1 MRVSSCIRIWIV
13 SYARHTAVA
22 YAALVVAMVALM
34 LFCSGCKRDSKSVQ
48 NKQEAARLQIPS
60 AQLVEPWT
68 WQEVGADTVAVPGGC
83 QLVSRPLRYRR
94 KTDDLVFVAAPGDVS
109 RLAVA
114 VGDPAVGQ
122 VAMRR
127 GLVAMT
133 GKGDEK
139 VQDIPWISLL
149 QPPVMAS
156 FQTGWLAVLEQHD
169 DATSVGRLWL
179 WRQPNLLQQLAEG
192 DRIEAIDAQCVPSRC
207 VLLTTAVAKVAISGA
222 TLFIGQADQPAA
234 AWKRVDLTG
243 KEVEDAA
250 IPIRIVSL
258 DDTEVLVA
266 FESEKK
272 TSFVRVKGDDRQFA
286 GSVER
291 AAVTLDIVATDRSV
305 VVVGTLVDPFGDGC
319 VSGGR
324 RLQLARE
331 GSEPVVLSTP
341 AIPLSAYARRLQHG
355 AFVSWSAPVD
365 CSIPSP
371 VARDTRRIEPSKPKR
386 QTVYGL
392 LLGADGAPIS
402 SIMAMAHADGHAM
415 TTRGE
420 QVHLWLRDAEGVTW
434 LKARCNTAG
443 REMQQ

>member
-1 MRVSSCIRIWIV
+1 MVRVLGCIRIRIV
-13 SYARHTAVA
+13 GFARDTAVA
-22 YAALVVAMVALM
+22 FAVLVVAVLM
-34 LFCSGCKRDSKSVQ
+34 LFCFGCKRDSKSLQ
-48 NKQEAARLQIPS
+48 KRQPQAHLQIPS

-83 QLVSRPLRYRR
+83 RLVSRPLRYRR

-109 RLAVA
+109 TLAVA
-114 VGDPAVGQ
+114 TGDPSVDQ
-122 VAMRR
+122 VAMGR

-133 GKGDEK
+133 RKGHKE
-139 VQDIPWISLL
+139 VQDIPWIVLL

-169 DATSVGRLWL
+169 DSTSVGRLWL
-179 WRQPNLLQQLAEG
+179 WRQPNLLQQLTEG
-192 DRIEAIDAQCVPSRC
+192 DRVEAIDARCVPSRC
-207 VLLTTAVAKVAISGA
+207 VVLTTAVAKVATPGA

-243 KEVEDAA
+243 KEVADVA

-272 TSFVRVKGDDRQFA
+272 TFLVRVKGDERQPA

-291 AAVTLDIVATDRSV
+291 AAVTLDIVATDRTV

-319 VSGGR
+319 VSGDH
-324 RLQLARE
+324 RLQLARV
-331 GSEPVVLSTP
+331 GGDPVVLSTP
-341 AIPLSAYARRLQHG
+341 ATPLTAYARRLQHG

-365 CSIPSP
+365 CPTPSSG
-371 VARDTRRIEPSKPKR
+371 VHDSRRIKPSKPTR

-392 LLGADGAPIS
+392 LLGADGAPVS

-415 TTRGE
+415 TTRDDH
-420 QVHLWLRDAEGVTW
+420 VHLWLRDAEGVTW
-434 LKARCNTAG
+434 LEATCNTAG
-443 REMQQ
+443 NETQ